1 MIILTEIE
9 TIERFKDTDHLA
21 GYVGLVP
28 IRSNSGETKKDGE
41 MTFRGQSILKKCI
54 MESSWVAARNDPAL
68 SLAYNKLSSRMEPNK
83 AIVRVAR
90 KLLNRIYHVL
100 KNKEEYV
107 KSVA

>member
-68 SLAYNKLSSRMEPNK
+68 SLAYNLSS
-83 AIVRVAR
+83 V
-90 KLLNRIYHVL
+90 
-100 KNKEEYV
+100 
-107 KSVA
+107 